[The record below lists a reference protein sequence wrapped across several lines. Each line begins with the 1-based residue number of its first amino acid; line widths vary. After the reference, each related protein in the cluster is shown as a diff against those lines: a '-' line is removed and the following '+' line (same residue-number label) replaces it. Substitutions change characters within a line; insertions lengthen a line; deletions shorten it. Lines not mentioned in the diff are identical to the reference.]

1 MNHKIFD
8 FECKERGLRAK
19 QTRMGQSLCWLVV
32 ISLTVSW
39 LFPLGFGFGGP
50 DLSEAARIKDI
61 ASIEGVRENQ
71 LIGYGLIVGLDRT
84 GDSVVGGQFTA
95 QAIISMLNTMGI
107 NLKINPIQLLTRN
120 TASVMVTA
128 KLPPFARPGMKLD
141 VQVSSMANAKS
152 LKGGTLLLTPL
163 KAANQQVYAVAQG
176 PISTSGFTAGGG
188 GTSVT
193 KNQQSGGIVPGG
205 AIVER
210 AVPIDMNTWDT
221 FSLTMHQADFTTAL
235 RVSEV
240 INRHL
245 GDGLASAVSSGQ
257 VQVAVPDRFQG
268 KIVQMIA
275 AVEGLNV
282 AVDVSAKVVVNER
295 TGTIVMGEH
304 VRLASMAISHGD
316 LTINIQTRFNVSQ
329 PEAPVFIGRGGLGP
343 GRPVVTPDVET
354 DIGRGGR
361 GSGRTEVTPGVG
373 RGGRGPGRTV
383 VTPDV
388 DTEVKEGDGRVIQID
403 GSVTLGDLVKALNS
417 LGVTPLDLVA
427 VLTAAK
433 AAGALQADLELI

>member
-1 MNHKIFD
+1 MIRPSSISNGSKPS
-8 FECKERGLRAK
+8 RTSGRPWVPGLGAVLVLIS
-19 QTRMGQSLCWLVV
+19 GWLMVSASGV
-32 ISLTVSW
+32 II
-39 LFPLGFGFGGP
+39 PG
-50 DLSEAARIKDI
+50 EIQAARIKDI

-71 LIGYGLIVGLDRT
+71 LVGYGLIVGLDRT

-95 QAIISMLNTMGI
+95 QAIISMLNTMG
-107 NLKINPIQLLTRN
+107 LKLNIDPIQLLTKN

-152 LKGGTLLLTPL
+152 LRGGTLLLTPL

-176 PISTSGFTAGGG
+176 PLSTSGFEAGAA
-188 GTSVT
+188 GTTVK
-193 KNQQSGGIVPGG
+193 KNQQSGGIIPGG

-210 AVPIDMNTWDT
+210 AVDVDMQAWEK
-221 FSLTMHQADFTTAL
+221 FSLTMHQADFITAL
-235 RVSEV
+235 RVSEA
-240 INRHL
+240 INAHL
-245 GDGLASAVSSGQ
+245 GDGIASPVNSGQ
-257 VQVAVPDRFQG
+257 IHVGIPERFQG

-275 AVEGLNV
+275 AVEGLDVN
-282 AVDVSAKVVVNER
+282 VDVLAKVVVNER

-304 VRLASMAISHGD
+304 VRLARMAISHGD
-316 LTINIQTRFNVSQ
+316 LTIKVGTQFNVSQ
-329 PEAPVFIGRGGLGP
+329 PETGFIGRGAQGA
-343 GRPVVTPDVET
+343 
-354 DIGRGGR
+354 
-361 GSGRTEVTPGVG
+361 
-373 RGGRGPGRTV
+373 GRTV

-388 DTEVKEGDGRVIQID
+388 QTDVQEEDGRVIQVD
-403 GSVTLGDLVKALNS
+403 SSVTLGDLVKALNS

>member
-1 MNHKIFD
+1 LGQK
-8 FECKERGLRAK
+8 CKPVCLFKRE
-19 QTRMGQSLCWLVV
+19 TRLGKTVSWCVV
-32 ISLTVSW
+32 IALTLSW
-39 LFPLGFGFGGP
+39 LFPLGFGPGGP
-50 DLSEAARIKDI
+50 GLSEAARIKDI
-61 ASIEGVRENQ
+61 ASIEGVRDNQ

-95 QAIISMLNTMGI
+95 QAIISMLNTMGV
-107 NLKINPIQLLTRN
+107 NLKIDPIQLLTRN

-141 VQVSSMANAKS
+141 VQVSSLANAKS
-152 LKGGTLLLTPL
+152 LRGGTLLLTPL

-176 PISTSGFTAGGG
+176 PISTSGFEAGAGG
-188 GTSVT
+188 TKVV
-193 KNQQSGGIVPGG
+193 KNQQSGGIIPGG

-210 AVPIDMNTWDT
+210 AVKIDMNAWNT

-240 INRHL
+240 INGHL

-257 VQVAVPDRFQG
+257 IQVAVPERFQG

-282 AVDVSAKVVVNER
+282 NVDVSAKVVVNER

-304 VRLASMAISHGD
+304 VRLASMAISHGN
-316 LTINIQTRFNVSQ
+316 LTIRIQTRFNVSQ
-329 PEAPVFIGRGGLGP
+329 PEAPGLIGSAAG
-343 GRPVVTPDVET
+343 E
-354 DIGRGGR
+354 
-361 GSGRTEVTPGVG
+361 
-373 RGGRGPGRTV
+373 TV
-383 VTPDV
+383 VTPEV
-388 DTEVKEGDGRVIQID
+388 DSEVEEDKKRVIQVD

-417 LGVTPLDLVA
+417 VGVTPRDLVA

>member
-1 MNHKIFD
+1 MNGKIVGLHGRT
-8 FECKERGLRAK
+8 RGVSVK
-19 QTRMGQSLCWLVV
+19 QTKAGYSVSWVV
-32 ISLTVSW
+32 ILALTVSW
-39 LFPLGFGFGGP
+39 LSPLGFGFGTP
-50 DLSEAARIKDI
+50 DPSEAARIKDI
-61 ASIEGVRENQ
+61 ASIEGVRDNQ

-95 QAIISMLNTMGI
+95 QAIISMLNTMGV
-107 NLKINPIQLLTRN
+107 NLKIDPIQLLTRN

-141 VQVSSMANAKS
+141 VQVSSLANAKS

-176 PISTSGFTAGGG
+176 PISTSGFGAGSG
-188 GTSVT
+188 GTTVV

-210 AVPIDMNTWDT
+210 AVKMDMNAWDM

-240 INRHL
+240 INTHL

-257 VQVAVPDRFQG
+257 IQVAVPERFQG

-282 AVDVSAKVVVNER
+282 KVDVSAKVVVNER

-304 VRLASMAISHGD
+304 VRLASMAISHGS
-316 LTINIQTRFNVSQ
+316 LTIKIQTRFNVSQ
-329 PEAPVFIGRGGLGP
+329 PEAPGLIGSAAGQ
-343 GRPVVTPDVET
+343 
-354 DIGRGGR
+354 
-361 GSGRTEVTPGVG
+361 
-373 RGGRGPGRTV
+373 TV
-383 VTPDV
+383 VTPEV
-388 DTEVKEGDGRVIQID
+388 NTEVEEDKKSVIQVD

-417 LGVTPLDLVA
+417 VGVTPRDLVA

-433 AAGALQADLELI
+433 AAGALQAELELI

>member
-1 MNHKIFD
+1 MIRPSLCIN
-8 FECKERGLRAK
+8 RK
-19 QTRMGQSLCWLVV
+19 QTSSKSGRLWLSRWGVALVWISGWLMGSVGSIIAPEDIQ
-32 ISLTVSW
+32 
-39 LFPLGFGFGGP
+39 
-50 DLSEAARIKDI
+50 AARIKDI
-61 ASIEGVRENQ
+61 ASVEGVRDNQ
-71 LIGYGLIVGLDRT
+71 LIGYGLVVGLDRT

-107 NLKINPIQLLTRN
+107 NLKIDPIQLLTRN

-163 KAANQQVYAVAQG
+163 KAANQQVYAVVQG
-176 PISTSGFTAGGG
+176 SISTSGFEAGDG
-188 GTSVT
+188 GTSVV
-193 KNQQSGGIVPGG
+193 KNQQSGGIIPGG

-210 AVPIDMNTWDT
+210 AVDLDMQAWEK
-221 FSLTMHQADFTTAL
+221 FSLTMHQADFVTAL
-235 RVSEV
+235 RVSEA
-240 INRHL
+240 INAHL
-245 GDGLASAVSSGQ
+245 GDGVASALSSGQ
-257 VQVAVPDRFQG
+257 IEVGIPERFQG

-282 AVDVSAKVVVNER
+282 NVDVRAKVVVNER

-304 VRLASMAISHGD
+304 VRLASMAIAHGS
-316 LTINIQTRFNVSQ
+316 LTIRVKTRFDVSQ
-329 PEAPVFIGRGGLGP
+329 PEAPGLIGSAAG
-343 GRPVVTPDVET
+343 T
-354 DIGRGGR
+354 
-361 GSGRTEVTPGVG
+361 
-373 RGGRGPGRTV
+373 TV
-383 VTPDV
+383 VTPSV
-388 DTEVKEGDGRVIQID
+388 DTEAEEAKNRVIQVD

-417 LGVTPLDLVA
+417 VGVTPRDLVA

>member
-1 MNHKIFD
+1 MI
-8 FECKERGLRAK
+8 AK
-19 QTRMGQSLCWLVV
+19 QTQLSRFVCWFIL
-32 ISLTVSW
+32 ISMTAST

-50 DLSEAARIKDI
+50 DISAAARIKDI
-61 ASIEGVRENQ
+61 ASIEGVRDNQ

-107 NLKINPIQLLTRN
+107 NLKIDPIQLLTRN

-141 VQVSSMANAKS
+141 VQVSSLANAKS

-176 PISTSGFTAGGG
+176 PISTSGFAAGGG
-188 GTSVT
+188 GSGV
-193 KNQQSGGIVPGG
+193 KVNQQSGGIVAGG

-210 AVPIDMNTWDT
+210 AVPIDMNTWDK

-240 INRHL
+240 INTHL
-245 GDGLASAVSSGQ
+245 GEGLASAVSSGQ
-257 VQVAVPDRFQG
+257 IQVAVPERFQG

-275 AVEGLNV
+275 AVEGLDV
-282 AVDVSAKVVVNER
+282 HVDVSAKVVVNER
-295 TGTIVMGEH
+295 TGTIVMGQH

-316 LTINIQTRFNVSQ
+316 LTINIKTNFNVSQ
-329 PEAPVFIGRGGLGP
+329 PEAPAFLGRGA
-343 GRPVVTPDVET
+343 RT
-354 DIGRGGR
+354 GGK
-361 GSGRTEVTPGVG
+361 
-373 RGGRGPGRTV
+373 TV

-388 DTEVKEGDGRVIQID
+388 DTEVDQGNGRVIQID

-433 AAGALQADLELI
+433 AAGALQADLEFI

>member
-1 MNHKIFD
+1 MGDTD
-8 FECKERGLRAK
+8 FQLANSVLRKQGMELRGLGKNCK
-19 QTRMGQSLCWLVV
+19 QVCLIEGETGLGK
-32 ISLTVSW
+32 TVSW
-39 LFPLGFGFGGP
+39 FVVIALSLSWIFPLGFGLGGP

-95 QAIISMLNTMGI
+95 QAIISMLNTMGV
-107 NLKINPIQLLTRN
+107 NLKIDPIQLLTRN

-141 VQVSSMANAKS
+141 VQVSSLANAKS
-152 LKGGTLLLTPL
+152 LRGGTLLLTPL

-176 PISTSGFTAGGG
+176 PISTSGFEAGDG
-188 GTSVT
+188 GTKVV
-193 KNQQSGGIVPGG
+193 KNQQSGGIIPGG

-210 AVPIDMNTWDT
+210 AVKIDMNAWNK

-240 INRHL
+240 INGHL

-257 VQVAVPDRFQG
+257 IQVAVPERFQG

-282 AVDVSAKVVVNER
+282 NIDVSAKVVVNER

-304 VRLASMAISHGD
+304 VRLASMAISHGN
-316 LTINIQTRFNVSQ
+316 LTIRIQTRFNVSQ
-329 PEAPVFIGRGGLGP
+329 PEAPGLIGSAAGK
-343 GRPVVTPDVET
+343 
-354 DIGRGGR
+354 
-361 GSGRTEVTPGVG
+361 
-373 RGGRGPGRTV
+373 TV
-383 VTPDV
+383 VTPEV
-388 DTEVKEGDGRVIQID
+388 DSEVEEDKKRVIQVD

-417 LGVTPLDLVA
+417 VGVTPRDLVA

>member
-1 MNHKIFD
+1 MGDTD
-8 FECKERGLRAK
+8 FQLVNAVLRKHGMESRTLGQKCKQVWLFKGE
-19 QTRMGQSLCWLVV
+19 TRLGKTVSWCVV
-32 ISLTVSW
+32 IALTLSW
-39 LFPLGFGFGGP
+39 LFPLGLGLGGP

-107 NLKINPIQLLTRN
+107 NLKIDPIQLLTRN
-120 TASVMVTA
+120 TASVMVTT

-141 VQVSSMANAKS
+141 VQVSSLANAKS

-163 KAANQQVYAVAQG
+163 KAANQKVYAVAQG
-176 PISTSGFTAGGG
+176 PISTSGFEAGGG
-188 GTSVT
+188 GTKVV
-193 KNQQSGGIVPGG
+193 KNQQSGGIIPGG

-210 AVPIDMNTWDT
+210 AVKIDMNAWNK

-240 INRHL
+240 INGHL

-257 VQVAVPDRFQG
+257 IQVAVPERFQG

-282 AVDVSAKVVVNER
+282 NVDVSAKVVVNER

-304 VRLASMAISHGD
+304 VRLASMAIAHGN
-316 LTINIQTRFNVSQ
+316 LTIRIQTRFNVSQ
-329 PEAPVFIGRGGLGP
+329 PEAPGLIGSAAGK
-343 GRPVVTPDVET
+343 
-354 DIGRGGR
+354 
-361 GSGRTEVTPGVG
+361 
-373 RGGRGPGRTV
+373 TV
-383 VTPDV
+383 VTPEV
-388 DTEVKEGDGRVIQID
+388 DSEVEEDKKRVIQVD

-417 LGVTPLDLVA
+417 VGVTPRDLVA

>member
-1 MNHKIFD
+1 MIRPLSFFNSREGSRKS
-8 FECKERGLRAK
+8 GRACLA
-19 QTRMGQSLCWLVV
+19 QWGGVVVV
-32 ISLTVSW
+32 ISGWLMVSAGAVIM
-39 LFPLGFGFGGP
+39 PEETQG
-50 DLSEAARIKDI
+50 ARIKDI

-71 LIGYGLIVGLDRT
+71 LVGYGLIVGLDRT

-95 QAIISMLNTMGI
+95 QAIISMLNTMG
-107 NLKINPIQLLTRN
+107 LKLNIDPIQLLTKN

-152 LKGGTLLLTPL
+152 LRGGTLLLTPL

-176 PISTSGFTAGGG
+176 PLSTSGFEAGAGG
-188 GTSVT
+188 TTVK
-193 KNQQSGGIVPGG
+193 KNQQSGGIIPGG

-210 AVPIDMNTWDT
+210 AVDVDMQAWDK
-221 FSLTMHQADFTTAL
+221 FSLTMHQADFITAL
-235 RVSEV
+235 RVSEA
-240 INRHL
+240 INAHL
-245 GDGLASAVSSGQ
+245 GDGVASAVSSGQ
-257 VQVAVPDRFQG
+257 IHVGVPERFQG

-275 AVEGLNV
+275 AVEGLDVN
-282 AVDVSAKVVVNER
+282 VDVLAKVVVNER

-304 VRLASMAISHGD
+304 VRLARMAISHGD
-316 LTINIQTRFNVSQ
+316 LTIKVGTQFNVSQ
-329 PEAPVFIGRGGLGP
+329 PETAFIGRGGQGA
-343 GRPVVTPDVET
+343 
-354 DIGRGGR
+354 
-361 GSGRTEVTPGVG
+361 
-373 RGGRGPGRTV
+373 GRTV

-388 DTEVKEGDGRVIQID
+388 QTDVQEEDGRVIQVD
-403 GSVTLGDLVKALNS
+403 SSVTLGDLVKALNS